1 MLHMK
6 ATVPPPSHLTAAAK
20 SMLDQEMTCSL
31 LIQKELAQLDV
42 KDSQPVSYDASDP
55 IDESLTL
62 FELFLVKI
70 TSKKYAEALQVG
82 TEILKT
88 DPRNPLILEYVPVL
102 KEKLLLDLQ
111 DAAADAENNSDE
123 DDACETDESTDGSEL
138 EDDSESGS
146 DSDMDTEDSGTDG
159 ATGSE
164 GDDE

>member
-6 ATVPPPSHLTAAAK
+6 ASVPPPSHLTAAAK
-20 SMLDQEMTCSL
+20 SMLDQEMTHSL

-42 KDSQPVSYDASDP
+42 KDLLYTADDASDP

-111 DAAADAENNSDE
+111 DAAEAENNSDE
-123 DDACETDESTDGSEL
+123 DDTGETDESTDDGSEL
-138 EDDSESGS
+138 DYDSESGS
-146 DSDMDTEDSGTDG
+146 DSNLDTEDSGTDG

-164 GDDE
+164 SEDE

>member
-1 MLHMK
+1 MK

-20 SMLDQEMTCSL
+20 SMLEQEMTYSL

-42 KDSQPVSYDASDP
+42 KDSQPLSYDASDP

-102 KEKLLLDLQ
+102 KEKLMLDLQ
-111 DAAADAENNSDE
+111 DAAAADAENNSDE
-123 DDACETDESTDGSEL
+123 DDSCETDESTDGSEL

-146 DSDMDTEDSGTDG
+146 DSDLDTEDSGTDK